1 MWLRYGHGD
10 AALRWHVSRS
20 VASRKKDVAL
30 VILIV

>member
-1 MWLRYGHGD
+1 MPRFRRD

-20 VASRKKDVAL
+20 IASRKKDVAL

>member
-1 MWLRYGHGD
+1 MWLGGSHDD